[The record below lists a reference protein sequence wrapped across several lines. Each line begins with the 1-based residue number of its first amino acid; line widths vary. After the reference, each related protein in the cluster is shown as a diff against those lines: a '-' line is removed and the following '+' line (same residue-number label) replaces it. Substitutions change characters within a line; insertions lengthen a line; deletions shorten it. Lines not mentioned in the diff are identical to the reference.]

1 MSKKMS
7 MHTRNEDQALFLLI
21 KKRDKEAFS
30 ALYYKYHAYLYAIAL
45 RYLKNKDLAEDS
57 VQHVFIKLWENT
69 KTLNIDIN
77 VKNYLYTMIKNH
89 ILNQIRDNKE
99 TISLNYANA
108 QQEISDQN
116 DFIKSMEEQQTIDVL
131 LKGIESLPPQ
141 KKEVCLLKLEDDITN
156 QKIADKMGISI
167 HTVKS
172 HYQESLKMLRDYFQ
186 KIQILLF

>member
-30 ALYYKYHAYLYAIAL
+30 ALYYKYHAYLYAVAL

-69 KTLNIDIN
+69 KALNIDIN
-77 VKNYLYTMIKNH
+77 VKNYLYTMTKNH

-99 TISLNYANA
+99 TISLNYANS
-108 QQEISDQN
+108 QQEISDQD

-131 LKGIESLPPQ
+131 LKGIENLPPQ
-141 KKEVCLLKLEDDITN
+141 KKEVCLLKLEDNITN

-186 KIQILLF
+186 KIQMLLF

>member
-1 MSKKMS
+1 

-21 KKRDKEAFS
+21 KKRDKEAFN
-30 ALYYKYHAYLYAIAL
+30 ALYYKYHAYLYAVAF
-45 RYLKNKDLAEDS
+45 RYLKNTDLAEDT
-57 VQHVFIKLWENT
+57 VQYVFIKLWETT
-69 KTLNIDIN
+69 KSLNIDIN
-77 VKNYLYTMIKNH
+77 VKNYLYTMTKNH

-99 TISLNYANA
+99 TISLSYANA
-108 QQEISDQN
+108 QQEISDKD
-116 DFIKSMEEQQTIDVL
+116 DFIKLLEEEQTIDIL
-131 LKGIESLPPQ
+131 HKGIDSLPPQ
-141 KKEVCLLKLEDDITN
+141 KREVCLLKLEDNITN

>member
-69 KTLNIDIN
+69 KALNIDIN
-77 VKNYLYTMIKNH
+77 VKNYLYTMTKNH

-99 TISLNYANA
+99 TISLNYANS
-108 QQEISDQN
+108 QQEISDQD

-131 LKGIESLPPQ
+131 LKGIENLPPQ
-141 KKEVCLLKLEDDITN
+141 KKEVCLLKLEDNITN

-186 KIQILLF
+186 KIQMLLF

>member
-141 KKEVCLLKLEDDITN
+141 KKEVCLLKLEDEITN